1 MGQKSMFTKM
11 IGLQRWADIHAES
24 VIVTRHETGA
34 LLSTIGVHPAL
45 RSFTAIQG
53 TGNQVTLVSECA
65 LPLDITR
72 H

>member
-1 MGQKSMFTKM
+1 MFTKM

-34 LLSTIGVHPAL
+34 LLTTIAVHPVL
-45 RSFTAIQG
+45 RQLTAIQG

-65 LPLDITR
+65 LLPDVTR